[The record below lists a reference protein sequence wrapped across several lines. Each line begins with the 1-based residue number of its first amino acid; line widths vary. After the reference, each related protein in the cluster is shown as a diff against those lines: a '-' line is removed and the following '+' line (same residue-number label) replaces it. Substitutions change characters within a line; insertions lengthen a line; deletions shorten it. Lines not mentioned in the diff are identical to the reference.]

1 MIEHGFYAT
10 SSNRRS
16 FVFPLFKLSEDGER
30 FLKRLEA
37 SDVAYDRILLPA
49 DPADVAQ
56 RFLEEIQ
63 AETFEGRLPGYGRS
77 KHSDLYPNIVV
88 ADDAHAFANGARP
101 HPNCYRS
108 FKLSP
113 PFPLSLAGDQ
123 TCLAYLAHHDHP
135 TVARR

>member
-1 MIEHGFYAT
+1 VIEHGFYAT

-77 KHSDLYPNIVV
+77 KYP
-88 ADDAHAFANGARP
+88 
-101 HPNCYRS
+101 
-108 FKLSP
+108 
-113 PFPLSLAGDQ
+113 AG
-123 TCLAYLAHHDHP
+123 
-135 TVARR
+135 